1 MGPRDKSELVMSLQ
15 VKKVAN
21 SRAWEKRSHS
31 RKLSNA
37 KVAYLYTRYVDFGRT
52 KIVLPS
58 FDLRSLRML

>member
-1 MGPRDKSELVMSLQ
+1 MSLQ